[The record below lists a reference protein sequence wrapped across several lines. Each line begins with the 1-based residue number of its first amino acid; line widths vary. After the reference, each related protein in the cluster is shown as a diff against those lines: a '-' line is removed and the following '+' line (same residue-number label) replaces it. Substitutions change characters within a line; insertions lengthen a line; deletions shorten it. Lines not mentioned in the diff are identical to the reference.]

1 MLALFNL
8 GGGKIILLLALVMI
22 LGLGALVVVGIV
34 IFLIVRGRRKTE
46 TPMPPAAPGA
56 KTPPPAEAT
65 QVMPHKCPKCGTE
78 LKADAPEGLCPAC
91 LLQRGLATEGGAA
104 PGTPPFTPPLL
115 AELAKLF
122 PQLEI
127 LEVIGQGGMGAVYK
141 ARQPALDR
149 FVALKILAPRSGGD
163 LDFSGRFSREARA
176 LARLSHPNIVAVYDF
191 GQIQPAVD
199 VPAGSQPP
207 ASGSAPLSYFIM
219 EYVDGPNLRQVEQA
233 GKLTPREALQII
245 PQICAALQYAHDES
259 IVHRDIKPENVLL
272 DKKGRVKIADFG
284 LAKILGQEADFRLTG
299 ARDVMGTPHYM
310 APEQVET
317 PQEVDHRADIYS
329 LGVVFYEMLTGELPL
344 GKFDPP
350 SHKVQIDVRL
360 DDVVMRSLS
369 KSPDRRYQH
378 VSEVGTHLQTIAQN
392 PSAPG
397 AQAEISAFAQQA
409 AARDYQLNI
418 RSCLSRG
425 WNLVKQNFWP
435 VFGVNALVVILLAFM
450 GSFSLTLSSNW
461 PGAHIGSV
469 LSLILSG
476 PLLGGLYLY
485 FLKLI
490 RKERATV
497 ETVFSGFSNRFLQL
511 LLGNIVATLLVGL
524 GFVCLILPGIYLATA
539 WLFTLVL
546 IIDKRLDFWPAMELS
561 RKVITKHWWKFF
573 GFAIVLFLMKLTGFM
588 FCVIGLFF
596 AGPIVHAAFLYAYE
610 DIFGAN
616 AGAGAKA
623 TAPVPPQTSR
633 GSSGAGWAVAI
644 GVGAIILIAIL
655 GLVAVVGITKKVK
668 HRREDAHAEELLH
681 RTQEEKARTME
692 AQRTDS
698 NIDLV
703 SGYPQNTAIEGFA
716 MPGSRLVF
724 SLGGQEVWNNSFSR
738 KTAFIATLERADR
751 GLRLKIVDLHDHT
764 LMDVTERDRLDRANF
779 NQGDISF
786 VEGIVHP
793 GPDGRLD
800 DAGWCTLG
808 YFQPENAA
816 DMPICVRLVGG
827 EIESSDED
835 RATAARLADEGWQ
848 LWQERKL
855 TAAAE
860 KFRQSVQADPAS
872 TNGWNGLGWA
882 KFNSGKTAEA
892 QSAFQK
898 ALALDPNYSGSL
910 NGLGQIYLSEGKY
923 DDAERYLLKAAPQ
936 APAAWYG
943 LARLYLLQGNFEQA
957 EKWAQKIVDSG
968 QADDVARQMLQSAQE
983 KHLNE
988 SLRAMIQPAA
998 LPGQPEVTNAVI
1010 HIRQFSAFHNSANV
1024 QYSAKLPG
1032 GYSMRATA
1040 NTTGSANTY
1049 LVGDRYFASWFRGG
1063 SRSPSPAKPGEMPPP
1078 PLIMDSPEQM
1088 RQQGAI
1094 LTVQLQELEDQGPV
1108 SIVFGEPK
1116 QMFSITNGDGEVWQ
1130 GFLELVQ
1137 AGANAPAQ
1145 NSDQAPEPPRASVP
1159 PLAPS
1164 PPMLEMPQPPPPGVV
1179 RPLRSMPPTQSA
1191 TSPQTP
1197 GTPNLSREEQIGLIE
1212 AQRLKFKQ
1220 EGQPWGAQLLPP
1232 TQSMVDPITGRPSPV
1247 QPTPQNSN

>member
-1 MLALFNL
+1 MGFSSVRGELKTTLEPMLALFNL
-8 GGGKIILLLALVMI
+8 GGGEIVLLLMLLLVF
-22 LGLGALVVVGIV
+22 GLAAFVVVGII
-34 IFLIVRGRRKTE
+34 IFLIARGRRKTE
-46 TPMPPAAPGA
+46 TPAPPAKVP
-56 KTPPPAEAT
+56 TPADAT
-65 QVMPHKCPKCGTE
+65 QVMPHKCPKCGSE

-104 PGTPPFTPPLL
+104 PGTSSFTPPPL

-191 GQIQPAVD
+191 GQIQPALNL
-199 VPAGSQPP
+199 PGGPQPP
-207 ASGSAPLSYFIM
+207 TSSSAPLSYFIM
-219 EYVDGPNLRQVEQA
+219 EFVDGPNLRQVELA
-233 GKLTPREALQII
+233 GKLTSREALQII
-245 PQICAALQYAHDES
+245 PQICVALQFAHDEG

-369 KSPDRRYQH
+369 KNPERRYQH
-378 VSEVGTHLQTIAQN
+378 VSEVGTRVETIAQN
-392 PSAPG
+392 PSMPG
-397 AQAEISAFAQQA
+397 SQSDAVAFAAQA
-409 AARDYQLNI
+409 AARDYQLKI
-418 RSCLSRG
+418 GYCLSRG
-425 WNLVKQNFWP
+425 WGLVKQHFWP
-435 VFGVNALVVILLAFM
+435 VFGINALVVILLAFM

-461 PGAHIGSV
+461 PSARIGSV
-469 LSLILSG
+469 LSLVLSG

-490 RKERATV
+490 RGERATV
-497 ETVFSGFSNRFLQL
+497 ETVFSGFTTRFLQL
-511 LLGNIVATLLVGL
+511 FLGNIVTTLLIGV
-524 GFVCLILPGIYLATA
+524 GFVCLILPGIYLTTA

-546 IIDKRLDFWPAMELS
+546 IIDQRLDFWPAMELS
-561 RKVITKHWWKFF
+561 RKIITKHWWKFF

-616 AGAGAKA
+616 AAARAKA
-623 TAPVPPQTSR
+623 TLPVAPQPSR
-633 GSSGAGWAVAI
+633 GSSGAGWGIAL
-644 GVGAIILIAIL
+644 GVGAIILVVIL
-655 GLVAVVGITKKVK
+655 GLVAVAGITKHLK
-668 HRREDAHAEELLH
+668 HRQERAFAEESQ
-681 RTQEEKARTME
+681 RAREKKARAME
-692 AQRTDS
+692 AQRTRSGIDS
-698 NIDLV
+698 VN
-703 SGYPQNTAIEGFA
+703 GYSQNAVIEGFA
-716 MPGSRLVF
+716 MPDSQLVF
-724 SLGGQEVWNNSFSR
+724 SVGGQEVWSNSFSR
-738 KTAFIATLERADR
+738 KTAFTATLERADR
-751 GLRLKIVDLHDHT
+751 GLRCTIVDSQDHT
-764 LMDVTERDRLDRANF
+764 LLDVTERDTLGAANF

-786 VEGIVHP
+786 LEGVFHP
-793 GPDGRLD
+793 EAEGGFDNARLF
-800 DAGWCTLG
+800 TLG
-808 YFQPENAA
+808 SFQPENAA
-816 DMPICVRLVGG
+816 DLPIGVKLVGR

-855 TAAAE
+855 AAAVE
-860 KFRQSVQADPAS
+860 KFQQSVQADPAS

-882 KFNSGKTAEA
+882 KFNSGKNREA
-892 QSAFQK
+892 QTAFQK
-898 ALALDPNYSGSL
+898 ALALDPNYPGSL
-910 NGLGQIYLSEGKY
+910 NGLGQIYLSQGKY

-983 KHLNE
+983 KHLDE
-988 SLRAMIQPAA
+988 SSRALIQPAA
-998 LPGQPEVTNAVI
+998 LSSQPEVTNAII
-1010 HIRQFSAFHNSANV
+1010 HIRQFNAFHNSATV
-1024 QYSAKLPG
+1024 QYSAKLPA

-1040 NTTGSANTY
+1040 NTLGPANTY
-1049 LVGDRYFASWFRGG
+1049 LIGNRYSASWLRGG
-1063 SRSPSPAKPGEMPPP
+1063 SRSPSAAKPGEMPPP
-1078 PLIMDSPEQM
+1078 PPKMDSVEQM
-1088 RQQGAI
+1088 QQQGAV
-1094 LTVQLQELEDQGPV
+1094 LTAQLQELEDQGPV
-1108 SIVFGEPK
+1108 PIAFGEPK
-1116 QMFSITNGDGEVWQ
+1116 QMFSITNSAGDVWQ
-1130 GFLELVQ
+1130 GFLELVP
-1137 AGANAPAQ
+1137 AGTNNPAQ
-1145 NSDQAPEPPRASVP
+1145 NLNQAPAPPGPSAP
-1159 PLAPS
+1159 PLAPP
-1164 PPMLEMPQPPPPGVV
+1164 PPMLERPQPPPLGGI
-1179 RPLRSMPPTQSA
+1179 RPQRSLAPTPSA
-1191 TSPQTP
+1191 TSALTP
-1197 GTPNLSREEQIGLIE
+1197 S
-1212 AQRLKFKQ
+1212 AQ
-1220 EGQPWGAQLLPP
+1220 
-1232 TQSMVDPITGRPSPV
+1232 SISP
-1247 QPTPQNSN
+1247 